1 MLSPERMKF
10 LCQLH
15 NLSQK
20 DIGDYMGVSK
30 NYISQIENRK
40 HTFSHEQYE
49 KYINAIYA
57 VSTAKKKQ
65 KEDTTAILDDV
76 KEVEQDNKDKE
87 KVEKIEEIQ
96 GHETDKNSSKK
107 ANK

>member
-1 MLSPERMKF
+1 MLSPEKMKF
-10 LCQLH
+10 LRQLH

-30 NYISQIENRK
+30 NYISQTENRK

-57 VSTAKKKQ
+57 VSTAQKKQ
-65 KEDTTAILDDV
+65 KEDTTEILDDV
-76 KEVEQDNKDKE
+76 KEVEEEKKE
-87 KVEKIEEIQ
+87 NDEKN
-96 GHETDKNSSKK
+96 D
-107 ANK
+107 

>member
-1 MLSPERMKF
+1 MLSAEKMKF
-10 LCQLH
+10 LRQLH

-30 NYISQIENRK
+30 NYISMIENRK
-40 HTFSHEQYE
+40 HPYSKEQHD

-65 KEDTTAILDDV
+65 KEDTTEILDDV
-76 KEVEQDNKDKE
+76 KEVEENNKDKE
-87 KVEKIEEIQ
+87 VENVEEVQ
-96 GHETDKNSSKK
+96 KSDKKSSKK
-107 ANK
+107 TTK

>member
-1 MLSPERMKF
+1 MLSPEKMKF
-10 LCQLH
+10 LRQLH

-30 NYISQIENRK
+30 NYISMIENRK
-40 HTFSHEQYE
+40 HPYSKEQHD

-65 KEDTTAILDDV
+65 KEDTTEILDDV
-76 KEVEQDNKDKE
+76 KEVEENNKGKE
-87 KVEKIEEIQ
+87 KVENVEEIKEQ
-96 GHETDKNSSKK
+96 ESDKKS
-107 ANK
+107 NKNTK

>member
-1 MLSPERMKF
+1 MLSAEKMKF
-10 LCQLH
+10 LRQLH

-30 NYISQIENRK
+30 NYISMIENRK
-40 HTFSHEQYE
+40 HPYSKEQHD

-65 KEDTTAILDDV
+65 KEDTTEILDDV
-76 KEVEQDNKDKE
+76 KEVEENNKDKE
-87 KVEKIEEIQ
+87 VEKVEEVQKS
-96 GHETDKNSSKK
+96 DKNSNKK
-107 ANK
+107 TTK